1 MYGIAEI
8 SGHFSSTFTGSLQTK
23 LNLCDCQASLFSSF
37 FGARNQVRYVYKYSY
52 DSDLESEENCN
63 RARFH
68 TYKTD
73 VVIWKQP
80 WKNCLTHCRRNRKRD
95 VSHQAKKS
103 WKTSAWLVIFG
114 CCSSFSI
121 HINVTFLQKQD
132 VTVTFLFS
140 STYQMGLSKT
150 AVAPLI
156 PNTIEAN
163 IRLYL
168 FPALLHFHDGF
179 VVICASYRKW
189 IRIVIIYFAYSLTTV
204 SVPDAKFEKKL
215 KKQNKEPF
223 VVLGM
228 VMFRVPTFLYCR
240 SIWLQCTRLLCNC
253 DFNIINDFKFSKRWK
268 FPLRK
273 MKK

>member
-1 MYGIAEI
+1 MALLR
-8 SGHFSSTFTGSLQTK
+8 FLDTFPRLSQVLSKTK

-37 FGARNQVRYVYKYSY
+37 FGARNQVGYVYKYSY

-68 TYKTD
+68 TYRTD

-140 STYQMGLSKT
+140 STYQMDLSKT

-156 PNTIEAN
+156 PNTIKAN

-168 FPALLHFHDGF
+168 FPALLHFHDNF

-253 DFNIINDFKFSKRWK
+253 DLNIINDFKFSRRWK
-268 FPLRK
+268 FPLWK